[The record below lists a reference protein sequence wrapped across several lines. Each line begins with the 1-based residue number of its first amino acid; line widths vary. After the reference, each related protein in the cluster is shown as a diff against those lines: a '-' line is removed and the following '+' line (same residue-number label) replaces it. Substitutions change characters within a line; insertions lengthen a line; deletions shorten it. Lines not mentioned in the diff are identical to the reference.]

1 MLRLKN
7 IQQEE
12 ACDNSDRDSPG
23 GSESAGSDYEYEETY
38 TLTEWF
44 PPDFWRSKLDDA
56 KKISITKHSQ
66 QGDPVNIGRHDDCD
80 EEEYYFNILKSKI
93 KAAENV
99 VVTDVTVDN
108 TKVTFKV
115 WFPRIAFWLLIKM
128 PF

>member
-1 MLRLKN
+1 M
-7 IQQEE
+7 
-12 ACDNSDRDSPG
+12 
-23 GSESAGSDYEYEETY
+23 
-38 TLTEWF
+38 
-44 PPDFWRSKLDDA
+44 
-56 KKISITKHSQ
+56 
-66 QGDPVNIGRHDDCD
+66 NIGRHDDDCD

-115 WFPRIAFWLLIKM
+115 RFPRIAFWLLIKM